1 MVEVPFIPLKGAEGS
16 VEHLDDAHAVD
27 ILHHRPLHPLLGVVE
42 FHLEG
47 RLVGLF
53 QAGGEQY
60 QRNQNRQQGHNCQ
73 PPVHAEQVQQGED
86 RRSNCGRDLA
96 EVVRQKRLDLVG
108 VIGDHL
114 LDGSLGRAGEKSGG
128 DAGELLHQLQPQVV
142 DNLIGRRM
150 GKCGGDE
157 GAQAVDQ
164 RRAKG
169 DCAER

>member
-1 MVEVPFIPLKGAEGS
+1 M
-16 VEHLDDAHAVD
+16 
-27 ILHHRPLHPLLGVVE
+27 
-42 FHLEG
+42 EG

-60 QRNQNRQQGHNCQ
+60 QRDQNRQQSHNGQ
-73 PPVHAEQVQQGED
+73 TPVHAEQVQKGKD
-86 RRSNCGRDLA
+86 RRSNRGRDLA

-150 GKCGGDE
+150 GKCRGNE

-164 RRAKG
+164 RRTKS
-169 DCAER
+169 DRAER